1 MPETLAWGR
10 KITGDWTIYQGIDP
24 QKDSS
29 ACIAMKQVDD
39 VAQKILDVFLNN
51 GWTTNNM
58 RPTIRVLTH
67 KDAFCHQFV
76 FHKKLRKP
84 LHIYISS
91 ELRDNPD
98 ISVSMNV
105 SDKKCY
111 AAYAKAVN
119 RLPIVEEMLKAIE
132 DKLDTI
138 DE

>member
-1 MPETLAWGR
+1 MPNSLAWGR
-10 KITGDWTIYQGIDP
+10 KIDGDWTIYQGIDP
-24 QKDSS
+24 QKGSS
-29 ACIAMKQVDD
+29 ASIAMEQVDD

-76 FHKKLRKP
+76 YHKKLRKP

-119 RLPIVEEMLKAIE
+119 HLPVVEEMLKVIE